1 MPEGSEKEVKQNEIE
16 IDYDDIP
23 IETTKTS
30 NKKSKKDPSLP
41 DVKDDPRPEMKEG
54 QDFRK
59 VGNRKGK
66 GTNTESFDPR
76 STIVGSD
83 FDTYRITLVAHTHT
97 HTHKQVRPSMRVI
110 VGPNRETYGKP
121 MKHDDIVVVPN
132 FFCDKD
138 DWTLYYQLIKEMRE
152 SQSQKEKRSEW
163 IGWHENCHLITKNPN
178 GSKTFKK
185 ILEKTSKYF
194 ETDFLPEATRC
205 T

>member
-1 MPEGSEKEVKQNEIE
+1 
-16 IDYDDIP
+16 
-23 IETTKTS
+23 
-30 NKKSKKDPSLP
+30 
-41 DVKDDPRPEMKEG
+41 
-54 QDFRK
+54 
-59 VGNRKGK
+59 
-66 GTNTESFDPR
+66 
-76 STIVGSD
+76 
-83 FDTYRITLVAHTHT
+83 
-97 HTHKQVRPSMRVI
+97 MRVI

-152 SQSQKEKRSEW
+152 AQSQNEKRSEW

-205 T
+205 TYTPS